1 MSLSSPALGLL
12 SDSGGVSQVQVQVP
26 AGPASQLFSQHDR
39 RAWRRRRR
47 IRDVRKDLLRME

>member
-1 MSLSSPALGLL
+1 MSLSSPAPGLL
-12 SDSGGVSQVQVQVP
+12 SDGGAAGYVPIP
-26 AGPASQLFSQHDR
+26 AGQASQRFSQQGR

>member
-12 SDSGGVSQVQVQVP
+12 SDSGSVSQAPAP
-26 AGPASQLFSQHDR
+26 AGQASQLFSQHDR